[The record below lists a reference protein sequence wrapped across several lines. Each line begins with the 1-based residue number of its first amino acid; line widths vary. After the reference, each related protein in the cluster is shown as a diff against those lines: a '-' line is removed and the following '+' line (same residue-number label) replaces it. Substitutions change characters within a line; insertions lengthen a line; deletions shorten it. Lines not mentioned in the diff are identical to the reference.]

1 MYVPAFFRE
10 DRLEVLAGFMRDH
23 PLAALITVGESGLE
37 ANHVP
42 LLYDPEPPPFGTLRG
57 HLARANLQWLHARPE
72 HGALAVFQG
81 PQAYVSPSWYP
92 SKAEHGRVVPTWNY
106 AVVHARGELAV
117 HEDREWLRGLVTR
130 LTETHE
136 AGFAHPWRVADAPT
150 DYIDG
155 LLNAIV
161 GIELRIHKLEG
172 KWKASQNRGEA
183 DRAGVAL
190 ALAASPEAE
199 AREMAELLAPGEH

>member
-1 MYVPAFFRE
+1 
-10 DRLEVLAGFMRDH
+10 
-23 PLAALITVGESGLE
+23 
-37 ANHVP
+37 
-42 LLYDPEPPPFGTLRG
+42 
-57 HLARANLQWLHARPE
+57 
-72 HGALAVFQG
+72 VFQG